1 MDEND
6 EAYNEQ
12 YIYRRKKKEEYLIP
26 FYSEKN
32 KFEIPDQ
39 KKIKNNHLNY
49 ITQSIKEINLELN
62 ELNIPLWF
70 KFKKILIYF
79 FGFVLFLIT
88 LFISI
93 TFSIF
98 ALFNPMIIIF
108 ILFFV
113 ISKEIKWIVKMY
125 FDIKIKSKYA
135 KMANKINSL
144 NNNINNSKYIWKL
157 GRDYSW
163 VTITIKT

>member
-1 MDEND
+1 MKDND
-6 EAYNEQ
+6 EIYNEQ
-12 YIYRRKKKEEYLIP
+12 YKYQREKTEEYLIP

-32 KFEIPDQ
+32 KFEIPEQ
-39 KKIKNNHLNY
+39 KKIKNIYLNY
-49 ITQSIKEINLELN
+49 ITQSIDEINLELN
-62 ELNIPLWF
+62 SSNIPLRF

-88 LFISI
+88 LYISI
-93 TFSIF
+93 LFSIF
-98 ALFNPMIIIF
+98 ALFNPMVIIF

-113 ISKEIKWIVKMY
+113 VSKEIKWIVKMY

-135 KMANKINSL
+135 KMVNKIDSL
-144 NNNINNSKYIWKL
+144 NNNINNNKYIWKL

-163 VTITIKT
+163 VTIKIRT